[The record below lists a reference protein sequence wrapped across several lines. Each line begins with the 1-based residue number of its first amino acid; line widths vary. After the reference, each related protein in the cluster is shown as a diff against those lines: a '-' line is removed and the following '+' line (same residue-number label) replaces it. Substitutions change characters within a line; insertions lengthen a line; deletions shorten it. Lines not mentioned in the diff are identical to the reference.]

1 MSADVTIAVA
11 GDPIEAEEIRAVLR
25 QGGIDSTLE
34 GAEVDDTGPVLDGP
48 CRVLV
53 HEDQYERALEVLED
67 EADEDDDE

>member
-1 MSADVTIAVA
+1 M
-11 GDPIEAEEIRAVLR
+11 RVLR